1 MADDD
6 ERSDFLSTITV
17 ASIITKE
24 HRMLRDTMA
33 EGESLYSLFD
43 TTELSSL

>member
-6 ERSDFLSTITV
+6 EGSDFLSTIPV
-17 ASIITKE
+17 AIIITKE
-24 HRMLRDTMA
+24 PRMLRDTMA
-33 EGESLYSLFD
+33 EGESLYYIFE